1 MTSEKIGKDLNKSM
15 MNTNNLFKRTILF
28 WNIKL
33 HNHSKEP
40 KQYRFQT
47 SMGGALKLLIKGKIN
62 QKNRYKIQQKTSLS
76 HSFLIS
82 LLN

>member
-1 MTSEKIGKDLNKSM
+1 

-47 SMGGALKLLIKGKIN
+47 SMGGVLKLLIKGKIN
-62 QKNRYKIQQKTSLS
+62 QKNRYKIQQKTSLN

-82 LLN
+82 LLTNNI